1 MSIQVTISYFF
12 YLACVRVSRMQAVVR
27 GAPNQGVI
35 FLKIEL
41 KNLLYLKELLSGLD
55 DISSCTFTKN

>member
-1 MSIQVTISYFF
+1 
-12 YLACVRVSRMQAVVR
+12 MQAVVR